1 MNASIESIQRI
12 GQKLQ
17 ALIRQRDGLVRD
29 NERLLYDLN
38 QKQQMLDALV
48 EKNSS
53 LEDQVMALKATATQM
68 DEKGKKEFE
77 KKINGFVKDIDKV
90 IAHLQA

>member
-17 ALIRQRDGLVRD
+17 ALIRQRDSLLRE
-29 NERLLYDLN
+29 NEKLQQDLT
-38 QKQQMLDALV
+38 QKQQLLDSATDKATL
-48 EKNSS
+48 
-53 LEDQVMALKATATQM
+53 LEDQVVVLRAATAQL